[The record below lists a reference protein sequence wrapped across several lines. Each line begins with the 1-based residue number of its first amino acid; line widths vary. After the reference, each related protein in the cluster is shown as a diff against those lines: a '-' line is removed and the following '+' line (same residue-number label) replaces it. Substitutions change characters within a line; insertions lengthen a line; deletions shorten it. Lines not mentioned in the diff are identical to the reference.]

1 MRLSSVASDWP
12 APDAEA
18 PVTESWTA
26 IGADV
31 SGLVAE
37 PRPSQ
42 PAPSRRPARIPST
55 ALASLTSVRADEQRV
70 GTP

>member
-1 MRLSSVASDWP
+1 MPLSSVASDWP

-26 IGADV
+26 MSADA

-37 PRPSQ
+37 PIDCSVCGSRPM
-42 PAPSRRPARIPST
+42 PLLTSR
-55 ALASLTSVRADEQRV
+55 SVRAASR
-70 GTP
+70 G